1 MLPPA
6 ADRVAVHRA
15 RIRMSF
21 ARAIA
26 WGCLVCAAVAPVRAS
41 TRLVVPVA
49 GGGDGTVSARALRA
63 LESLAPPVPGRE
75 LVVDTVRW
83 SPSGPHVRVQQR
95 HAGVP
100 IWRAEAVVSFD
111 AELQPTLVA
120 SDVVGSDFPATAPE
134 GSLPAAPAI
143 TLALAAVGAHASM
156 DAPPQ
161 ATLFWRRDASAGW
174 LLAWRARFA
183 CAEPPGDW
191 EVWIDA
197 RSSAVIDVADRT
209 LHHAEPSIRARVF
222 LPDPVSVTGD
232 RTLHDSDDADA
243 AIPPDAYA
251 IVPLA
256 GLDAPV
262 DAVQHLAGA
271 YVVLEDWEAPHMPPA
286 TSAAGTFLF
295 TRSASGFEDA
305 MVYFHIDAVQRWFQQ
320 LGFHDANNRR
330 QPADSHGLDGLD
342 NSKYVPSLRKLA
354 FGDGGVDDAEDASVI
369 VHEYAHAVQ
378 HDIVPTWGDGGHTR
392 AMGEGFGD
400 YLANSYAYALQPERT
415 RAWNGVFL
423 WDGHN
428 EFWPGRP
435 ALDPT
440 LAYPRDAELS
450 PHRSG
455 TLWCSILTDV
465 LYTLGDRA
473 IADRLILDHHYA
485 LTGSATMLDAAN
497 AILVSDAALYGGA
510 HTEILQRV
518 FRTWGLPVTLPP
530 AGPSAVGRSLVAW
543 PNPFNPSTTL
553 RYDVQQAGIV
563 ELDVYDLR
571 GRLVRRLLRQH
582 RAAGRHTLQWDG
594 RTEAG
599 ELAASGTYLLCMR
612 TPAYTV
618 SRKLTLMR

>member
-1 MLPPA
+1 
-6 ADRVAVHRA
+6 
-15 RIRMSF
+15 MSF

-26 WGCLVCAAVAPVRAS
+26 WGLLVCTAVTPAGAS
-41 TRLVVPVA
+41 THLFVPVG
-49 GGGDGTVSARALRA
+49 GGGDGSVTARALRV
-63 LESLAPPVPGRE
+63 LESLDATAPGRDF
-75 LVVDTVRW
+75 VVDAVRW

-111 AELQPTLVA
+111 AALCPTLVA
-120 SDVVGSDFPATAPE
+120 SDVVGSD
-134 GSLPAAPAI
+134 LPAGAAEVSLTASQAIAP
-143 TLALAAVGAHASM
+143 ALAAAGAPAFLH
-156 DAPPQ
+156 APPQ
-161 ATLFWRRDASAGW
+161 ATLLWRRAAGSVW

-183 CAEPPGDW
+183 SAEPPGDW
-191 EVWIDA
+191 EVWVDA
-197 RSSAVIDVADRT
+197 RSGAVLDVADRT
-209 LHHAEPSIRARVF
+209 LHDAEAGGQARVF

-232 RTLHDSDDADA
+232 RSLHDADNADA
-243 AIPPDAYA
+243 AVPPDAYA

-262 DAVQHLAGA
+262 DGVQHLAGTW
-271 YVVLEDWEAPHMPPA
+271 VVLEDWEAPQTPPA
-286 TSAAGTFLF
+286 TSPAGAFLF

-305 MVYFHIDAVQRWFQQ
+305 MVYFHIDAVQRWFQE

-330 QPADSHGLDGLD
+330 QPADAHGLNGLD
-342 NSKYVPSLRKLA
+342 NSKYMPSLRKLA

-428 EFWPGRP
+428 EFWSGRP
-435 ALDPT
+435 ALDST
-440 LAYPRDAELS
+440 LAYPRDAELT

-455 TLWCSILTDV
+455 TLWCSVLTDV

-497 AILVSDAALYGGA
+497 AILASDAVLYAGA
-510 HTEILQRV
+510 HTEMLQRI
-518 FRTWGLPVTLPP
+518 FRAWGLPVTPPTP
-530 AGPSAVGRSLVAW
+530 AGPPAPGWSLVAW
-543 PNPFNPSTTL
+543 PNPFNPSTML
-553 RYDVQQAGIV
+553 RYDVQQAGII
-563 ELDVYDLR
+563 EFDVYDLR

-582 RAAGRHTLQWDG
+582 RAAGRHTLSWDG

-599 ELAASGTYLLCMR
+599 DPAASGTYLLRMR
-612 TPAYTV
+612 TPARTL
-618 SRKLTLMR
+618 SHKLTLVR